1 MTVDQKL
8 NFEFIGD
15 PAVAPAMARYMKNR
29 FLFLGLKSPVR
40 KAQSKPVL
48 QASRKVELVTV
59 HAWIAALY
67 ARAPREYQYLALDL
81 AEYNVR
87 RWQLADI
94 VIFKQFVTQ
103 KSWWDSV
110 DHWGTIFGKY
120 IQRHP
125 EQKAA
130 IFQLF
135 YQSPNL
141 WERRI
146 TITLQLKEKAQVDTD
161 LLTQAILFDQ
171 YTDEFFIQ
179 KAIGWALRQYSKFA
193 PDWVLQFL
201 NTYQLSNLAVREA
214 SKYL

>member
-1 MTVDQKL
+1 MEKL
-8 NFEFIGD
+8 DFTFTGNPEN
-15 PAVAPAMARYMKNR
+15 APAMAHYMKDR
-29 FLFLGLKSPVR
+29 FVFLGVKSPDR
-40 KAQSKPVL
+40 RAQSKPLL
-48 QASRKVELVTV
+48 QASRQADLATI
-59 HAWIAALY
+59 HTWIKRLY
-67 ARAPREYQYLALDL
+67 AREQREYQYLALDL
-81 AEYNVR
+81 AEYNVS
-87 RWQLADI
+87 RWQFADI

-110 DHWGTIFGKY
+110 DHWGTVFGKY
-120 IQRHP
+120 IQCHP

-146 TITLQLKEKAQVDTD
+146 ALTLQLKEKDAVDTIM
-161 LLTQAILFDQ
+161 LTQAILFDQ

-193 PDWVLQFL
+193 PDWVMQFL
-201 NTYQLSNLAVREA
+201 NTHQLSNLAVREA